1 MAGKKTIEAISLH
14 KKKYNCAQAV
24 LLPFAEELGLDRK
37 TAMMISEGFG
47 AGMGG
52 YKLKTGPC
60 GALSG
65 AIMVLGLKNSTGNL
79 EAPDSKL
86 STYAK
91 CHEICEAFEKE
102 IGSCSCY
109 EIKGCDTGKPLKTC
123 DECIMTGAKLAEKII
138 AKAFKPEPA

>member
-1 MAGKKTIEAISLH
+1 MAGKKTIEALVLH

-60 GALSG
+60 GALSA
-65 AIMVLGLKNSTGNL
+65 AIMVAGLKNSTGNL
-79 EAPDSKL
+79 ETPDSKL
-86 STYAK
+86 STYAL
-91 CHEICEAFEKE
+91 CNEITEAFKNE
-102 IGSCSCY
+102 IGSCCCY
-109 EIKGCDTGKPLKTC
+109 EIKGNGSGKPLKTC
-123 DECIMTGAKLAEKII
+123 DECIMAGAKLAERIVNQK
-138 AKAFKPEPA
+138 